1 MMNTKLVL
9 IMLLLSSA
17 AFADMACMNNA
28 TDVILGP
35 NYGVQDLILVV
46 IGFTII
52 IIALAYTIG
61 TSTNNPSFTIFAK
74 DELYHLGFS
83 ILMLLAMSGI
93 VLSSC
98 FVVDF
103 FSASVF
109 QNAGITSTACYNPA
123 STMQDVA
130 SCYAKSALDDA
141 TTMSTSYIQAYL
153 DNLMYSTM
161 SWSLQWPL
169 LNSYTSSAASY
180 KRIVSNQYDM
190 ILNSFLIPAMMS
202 ISMQKLALQFI
213 NENVVEWLLPIA
225 FLLRVF
231 IPTRQMGN
239 MLIALSLALYVIV
252 PFLYVLNF
260 AMYNTLMSKSDCSE
274 FSGAVCDYIADGG
287 NCTPNSVCTNPDGFW
302 MVARLI
308 PQAFFLPNL
317 TIAIVITFLTAMN
330 KAMKVLG

>member
-1 MMNTKLVL
+1 MMNTKLIL

-17 AFADMACMNNA
+17 VFADMACMNNA

-35 NYGVQDLILVV
+35 SYGVQDLILVV

-61 TSTNNPSFTIFAK
+61 TATNNAPFTIFAK
-74 DELYHLGFS
+74 DEIYHLGFS
-83 ILMLLAMSGI
+83 ILILLAMSGI
-93 VLSSC
+93 VLTSC
-98 FVVDF
+98 YVVDF

-109 QNAGITSTACYNPA
+109 QNTGITNTACYSGA
-123 STMQDVA
+123 TMQDVA
-130 SCYAKSALDDA
+130 ACFAKSALDDA

-153 DNLMYSTM
+153 DNLMDSTM

-213 NENVVEWLLPIA
+213 KDNIVEWLLPIA

-239 MLIALSLALYVIV
+239 ILIALSLALYVIV

-260 AMYNTLMSKSDCSE
+260 AMYNTLMSKSDCTE

-287 NCTPNSVCTNPDGFW
+287 NCTPTSVCTNPDGFW

-330 KAMKVLG
+330 KALKVMG